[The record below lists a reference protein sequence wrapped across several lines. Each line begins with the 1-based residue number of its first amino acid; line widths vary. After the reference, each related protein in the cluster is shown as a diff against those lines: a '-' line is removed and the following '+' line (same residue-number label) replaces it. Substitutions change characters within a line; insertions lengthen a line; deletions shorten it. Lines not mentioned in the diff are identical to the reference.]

1 MKSKPCENG
10 LKTSEED
17 EFDELIETL
26 ELIHKDTCIAVD
38 ESKYIHLGSMAQVC
52 VRHLMQMKQTIIEL
66 KDQEQNGTLQ

>member
-38 ESKYIHLGSMAQVC
+38 ESKYIHLGSAAQAC
-52 VRHLMQMKQTIIEL
+52 IRHLKAMKERISEL
-66 KDQEQNGTLQ
+66 ELNDDSTRH